1 MITAETL
8 RRIRRIEL
16 RTRKLV
22 NDSFAGSYH
31 AIFKGRGIEFDA
43 VRPYEPGDDIRSI
56 DWNVTARAGEPFVKR
71 FVEEREL
78 TVMLVI
84 DTSASSFFGTVK
96 QQKHD
101 LAAEFGAVLAYAA
114 ITNQD
119 RVGLLLFSDEIELYV
134 PPRKGRNHVL
144 VLIRDLL
151 AAQPLSKGT
160 DISLAL
166 KTLNRV
172 LKNRAIVFLVSDFL
186 AAQDEYAADLAIT
199 ARYHDLIA
207 VVLADPLEIKWP
219 NVGLVGLKDAETD
232 AIRWIDTAQQQWP
245 RKFEKQAQR
254 LRQMRD
260 EMFYKVG
267 MDRIDLPSNGDYIE
281 ALTIFFRRRMQRLAK

>member
-1 MITAETL
+1 MITSETL
-8 RRIRRIEL
+8 RKIRRIEL

-56 DWNVTARAGEPFVKR
+56 DWNVTARAGDPFIKR

-114 ITNQD
+114 ISNQD

-144 VLIRDLL
+144 LLIRDLL
-151 AAQPLSKGT
+151 AAQPAHKGT
-160 DISLAL
+160 NISLAL

-186 AAQDEYAADLAIT
+186 AAQDEYVADLAIT
-199 ARYHDLIA
+199 ARHHDLIG
-207 VVLADPLEIKWP
+207 VVLSDPLESSWP
-219 NVGLVGLKDAETD
+219 DVGLLGLQDAETE
-232 AIRWIDTAQQQWP
+232 AIRWVDTSQKAWT
-245 RKFEKQAQR
+245 RKFDKQAQR
-254 LRQMRD
+254 FQQMRD
-260 EMFYKVG
+260 EMLYKVG
-267 MDRIDLPSNGDYIE
+267 IDRIDLPSNGDYLE
-281 ALTIFFRRRMQRLAK
+281 ALTTFFRRRMQRLAK

>member
-1 MITAETL
+1 MITSDTL
-8 RRIRRIEL
+8 LKIRRIEL

-56 DWNVTARAGEPFVKR
+56 DWNVTARAGEPFIKR

-84 DTSASSFFGTVK
+84 DTSASSFFGTVN

-114 ITNQD
+114 ISNQD

-144 VLIRDLL
+144 LLIRDLL
-151 AAQPLSKGT
+151 AAQPAQKGT
-160 DISLAL
+160 NISLAL

-172 LKNRAIVFLVSDFL
+172 LKSRAIVFLVSDFL

-199 ARYHDLIA
+199 ARYHDLIG
-207 VVLADPLEIKWP
+207 VVLSDPLESVWP
-219 NVGLVGLKDAETD
+219 DVGLLGLQDAETETV
-232 AIRWIDTAQQQWP
+232 RWIDTAQKNWT
-245 RKFEKQAQR
+245 RKFDKQAQR
-254 LRQMRD
+254 FQQMRD
-260 EMFYKVG
+260 EMLYKVG
-267 MDRIDLPSNGDYIE
+267 IDRIDLPSDGDYLE
-281 ALTIFFRRRMQRLAK
+281 ALTTFFRRRMQRLAK

>member
-1 MITAETL
+1 MITSDTL
-8 RRIRRIEL
+8 RKIRRIEL

-56 DWNVTARAGEPFVKR
+56 DWNVTARAGEPFIKR

-114 ITNQD
+114 ISNQD
-119 RVGLLLFSDEIELYV
+119 RVGLLLFSDEIELFV

-144 VLIRDLL
+144 LLIRDLL
-151 AAQPLSKGT
+151 AVQPIHKGT
-160 DISLAL
+160 NISLAL

-172 LKNRAIVFLVSDFL
+172 LKNRTIVFLFSDFL
-186 AAQDEYAADLAIT
+186 AAQDEFAADLAIT
-199 ARYHDLIA
+199 ARYHDLIG
-207 VVLADPLEIKWP
+207 VVLSDPLESAWP
-219 NVGLVGLKDAETD
+219 DIGLVGLQDAETD
-232 AIRWIDTAQQQWP
+232 TIRWIDTAQINWT
-245 RKFEKQAQR
+245 RKFDKQARRFQ
-254 LRQMRD
+254 QMRD
-260 EMFYKVG
+260 EMLYKVG
-267 MDRIDLPSNGDYIE
+267 IDRIDLPSDGDYLE
-281 ALTIFFRRRMQRLAK
+281 ALTTFFRRRMQRLAK

>member
-1 MITAETL
+1 MISSETL
-8 RRIRRIEL
+8 RKIRRIEL

-84 DTSASSFFGTVK
+84 DTSASSFFGTVG
-96 QQKHD
+96 QPKHD

-114 ITNQD
+114 ISNQD
-119 RVGLLLFSDEIELYV
+119 RVGLLLFSDKIELYL

-144 VLIRDLL
+144 LLIRDLL
-151 AAQPLSKGT
+151 AAQPAHKGT
-160 DISLAL
+160 NISVAL

-172 LKNRAIVFLVSDFL
+172 LKSRSIVFVVSDFL
-186 AAQDEYAADLAIT
+186 AAQDEYAVDLAIT
-199 ARYHDLIA
+199 ARHHDLIG
-207 VVLADPLEIKWP
+207 VVLSDPLEAKWP
-219 NVGLVGLKDAETD
+219 NVGLVGLQDAETEV
-232 AIRWIDTAQQQWP
+232 IHWIDTTQKGWT
-245 RKFEKQAQR
+245 RKFDKQARRFQE
-254 LRQMRD
+254 LRD
-260 EMFYKVG
+260 DMFYKLG
-267 MDRIDLPSNGDYIE
+267 IDRIDLPSDGDYLD
-281 ALTIFFRRRMQRLAK
+281 ALTMFFRRRMQRIAK

>member
-1 MITAETL
+1 
-8 RRIRRIEL
+8 
-16 RTRKLV
+16 V

-84 DTSASSFFGTVK
+84 DTSASSFFGTVG
-96 QQKHD
+96 QSKHD

-114 ITNQD
+114 ISNQD

-144 VLIRDLL
+144 LLIRDLL
-151 AAQPLSKGT
+151 AAQPAHKGT
-160 DISLAL
+160 NISVAL

-199 ARYHDLIA
+199 ARYHDLIG
-207 VVLADPLEIKWP
+207 VVLSDPLEAKWP
-219 NVGLVGLKDAETD
+219 NVGLVGLQDAETE
-232 AIRWIDTAQQQWP
+232 AIQWVDTAQKGWI
-245 RKFEKQAQR
+245 RKFDKQAQR
-254 LRQMRD
+254 FQELRD
-260 EMFYKVG
+260 DMFYKLG
-267 MDRIDLPSNGDYIE
+267 IDRIDLPSDGDYLN
-281 ALTIFFRRRMQRLAK
+281 ALTSFFRRRMQRITKL